1 MIHTLKCPS
10 CSGPLDYDDASGGST
25 CVCPFCANKVVVPES
40 LRQPRES
47 QDATFR
53 MGRPHRGGNR
63 PVLAAVVVVSLF
75 LLVGGILFAA
85 GAFAIKSTV
94 DGARPVVA
102 DRQPPRPFVPPLPP
116 RPPGK
121 APYPGILLEF
131 GGEGIGPG
139 LFKDARNVAVDG
151 EGNIYAADYTGGRV
165 QVFDPSGKFL
175 TQWMVDARMPLRGLA
190 ADRKGTVYV
199 VQSGKIMRYDGKT
212 GEPRGKLAYAGGDGF
227 DDVFVTADGGL
238 VAVYDRN
245 ADDIVRFDSAG
256 RVTKVI
262 KGAFSNHSDQ
272 RELNMR
278 AVADGLGNV
287 YALGSFNNKVLKF
300 TADGRFVNQ
309 FGGDGDEPGTFRA
322 AHAIAVDG
330 QGRVYVTDFKGI
342 QVFDANGRYIE
353 TFNPSPMSFG
363 LLFND
368 RNELFI
374 AARTKVL
381 KVTPPSK
388 GQKAE

>member
-10 CSGPLDYDDASGGST
+10 CSGPLDYDDEKGGST
-25 CVCPFCANKVVVPES
+25 CVCPFCANRVVVPEAMRRKEEEAVVTYR
-40 LRQPRES
+40 L
-47 QDATFR
+47 
-53 MGRPHRGGNR
+53 GRPRRGHGN
-63 PVLAAVVVVSLF
+63 PVIAALVVISL
-75 LLVGGILFAA
+75 LVLVGGILFMF
-85 GAFAIKSTV
+85 GAFAIKSAV
-94 DGARPVVA
+94 DVVSPPIVHNP
-102 DRQPPRPFVPPLPP
+102 PPRPLMPPFMPQ
-116 RPPGK
+116 PPGK

-165 QVFDPSGKFL
+165 QVFDSAGKFL

-212 GEPRGKLAYAGGDGF
+212 GEPRGKMEYAGGDGF
-227 DDVFVTADGGL
+227 DDVFVMADGGL
-238 VAVYDRN
+238 LAVYDRH

-262 KGAFSNHSDQ
+262 KGAFSNQTDQ

-287 YALGSFNNKVLKF
+287 YALGTFNNKVLKF

-309 FGGDGDEPGTFRA
+309 FGGDGDEPGLFRA
-322 AHAIAVDG
+322 AHALAVDG

-342 QVFDANGRYIE
+342 QVFDANGRYVE
-353 TFNPSPMSFG
+353 SFNPTNMAFG

-374 AARTKVL
+374 AARTKIL
-381 KVTPPSK
+381 KVTPPAGSK
-388 GQKAE
+388 KTE